1 MARPLSELQALLKG
15 LDGVSDAYI
24 QPPTTGMVY
33 PCIMIERGNASNVKR
48 ADNRIH
54 ILKKAYTVTVMDRAP
69 DSPIPDLV
77 EGLQYST
84 FDRFFRKD
92 GLNHFVFQMFF

>member
-15 LDGVSDAYI
+15 LDGVIDAYI
-24 QPPTTGMVY
+24 QPPTEGMEY
-33 PCIMIERGNASNVKR
+33 PCIMIERGSPSDVKR

-54 ILKKAYTVTVMDRAP
+54 ILRKAYTVTIIDRAP
-69 DSPIPDLV
+69 DSAIPDLV
-77 EGLQYST
+77 EGLQYARY
-84 FDRFFRKD
+84 DRFFRTN